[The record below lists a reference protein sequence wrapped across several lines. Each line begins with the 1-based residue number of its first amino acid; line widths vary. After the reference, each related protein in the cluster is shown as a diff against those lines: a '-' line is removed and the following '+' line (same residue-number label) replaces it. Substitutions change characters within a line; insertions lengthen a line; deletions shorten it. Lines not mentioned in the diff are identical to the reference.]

1 MRRNYNETELRQL
14 ISNLR
19 LLKHFA
25 GNLANESELDL
36 TTYELLLE
44 NHLNKSKWSD
54 MDEWLNKLIEKN
66 GTTEY

>member
-1 MRRNYNETELRQL
+1 MRKNYNEIELRQL
-14 ISNLR
+14 ISNMR

-25 GNLANESELDL
+25 GNLADESELDL

-44 NHLNKSKWSD
+44 NHLNNKYNDFDKWF
-54 MDEWLNKLIEKN
+54 NKLIKKN

>member
-25 GNLANESELDL
+25 GNLADESEIDL
-36 TTYELLLE
+36 TKYELLLE
-44 NHLNKSKWSD
+44 NHLNDKYSD
-54 MDEWLNKLIEKN
+54 FDEWFNKLINKN